1 MRQGIERRTT
11 GRTGTSGGVGLAF
24 IALVLAMLPAV
35 LDQTI
40 LATGLPTIAS
50 DLGHLSDVSWLVSV
64 YVVAATATT
73 PLWGKLGDRHG
84 HKRLI
89 QLALTT
95 FVGASALC
103 GLAQDMT
110 QLILLRGVQGV
121 AAGGLMTLAMAPV
134 GDLVS
139 PRERGRY
146 QGYIAA
152 TFAVATAVGP
162 LLGGLVVDHVSW
174 RWVFYINLPVGA
186 VALVALSTRL
196 SAPAGDRPQQ
206 PLDVIGAALLS
217 GATTALL
224 LTCLW
229 GGSRY
234 PWASA
239 PIVALVSAT
248 LVLSGALVL
257 REQRVADPIAPM
269 RLLGTPV
276 VAIASAA
283 LFLATASLFAVT
295 VFVPVFLQ
303 AATGAS
309 PTRAGLLLV
318 PMMVG
323 VTVST
328 TLAGRSIAR
337 TGRYKRFPVAGLAM
351 MTAALALLGAVAPQR
366 SVVATGAALVVFGLG
381 FGLVTQV
388 LITAVQN
395 AVDRQRLGIAT
406 ATTAFFRALGGAV
419 SAAVLG
425 VVFAAGA
432 GTSADSGTLHSLD
445 TVARVHITNAVQTV
459 FLAAA
464 PLAAIALIVV
474 LWLPEHPLRPSGA
487 AQTSPPTQASG
498 ASPERSDRA
507 RPALPAAVPAASVV
521 AVKTHELPITKEV
534 TSR

>member
-1 MRQGIERRTT
+1 MRQGIEQRTT
-11 GRTGTSGGVGLAF
+11 GSDVGTPGGVRLAF
-24 IALVLAMLPAV
+24 VALVLAMLPAV

-84 HKRLI
+84 HKRLLQI
-89 QLALTT
+89 ALTA

-110 QLILLRGVQGV
+110 QLVILRGVQGV
-121 AAGGLMTLAMAPV
+121 AAGGLMTLAMAAV
-134 GDLVS
+134 GELVS

-152 TFAVATAVGP
+152 TFAAATAVGP
-162 LLGGLVVDHVSW
+162 LLGGLVVDHGSW
-174 RWVFYINLPVGA
+174 RWIFYINLPVGA

-196 SAPAGDRPQQ
+196 SAPVTDRPQQ
-206 PLDVIGAALLS
+206 PLDIVGAALLS
-217 GATTALL
+217 GATTAFL

-239 PIVALVSAT
+239 PIVALVSAM
-248 LVLSGALVL
+248 LVLSGALVA
-257 REQRVADPIAPM
+257 RERRAVDPIVPL

-276 VAIASAA
+276 IAIASAA

-295 VFVPVFLQ
+295 VFVPLFLQ

-309 PTRAGLLLV
+309 PTSAGLLLV
-318 PMMVG
+318 PMMGG

-337 TGRYKRFPVAGLAM
+337 TGRYKRFPIAGLAL
-351 MTAALALLGAVAPQR
+351 MTAALVLLGALAPQR
-366 SVVATGAALVVFGLG
+366 SLLATGLGLAVFGLG

-388 LITAVQN
+388 LIVAVQN

-406 ATTAFFRALGGAV
+406 ATASFFRALGGAV

-432 GTSADSGTLHSLD
+432 GTSAQSGALHTLD
-445 TVARVHITNAVQTV
+445 AVARVHITNAVQTV

-464 PLAAIALIVV
+464 PLAAIAMIVV
-474 LWLPEHPLRPSGA
+474 LWLPEHPLQTTGA
-487 AQTSPPTQASG
+487 PQAPPPAQASG
-498 ASPERSDRA
+498 ESPERPDPTR
-507 RPALPAAVPAASVV
+507 AAVPAV
-521 AVKTHELPITKEV
+521 THAQPISKEV
-534 TSR
+534 ASR